1 MSEQILINIV
11 RPEVGIEYR
20 PETPEAGLTD
30 RLAGSELGAHA
41 LARQIAELYQAL
53 GRPCPPEIE
62 ALIRSES
69 WRRGM

>member
-1 MSEQILINIV
+1 MSEQIIINIV

-20 PETPEAGLTD
+20 PETSEAGLTD
-30 RLAGSELGAHA
+30 RLAASELGVHA
-41 LARQIAELYQAL
+41 LARQIAELYHAL

-62 ALIRSES
+62 ALIDSQT